1 MKKII
6 SDYEAHLRYY
16 LNHPEIHH
24 EYKFTIR
31 NSFKDIEDVAKPMY
45 NKLLY
50 VLKSRGNLKV
60 TEKEEID
67 RLSRRFKKV

>member
-31 NSFKDIEDVAKPMY
+31 NSFKDIEDTMY
-45 NKLLY
+45 NY
-50 VLKSRGNLKV
+50 
-60 TEKEEID
+60 
-67 RLSRRFKKV
+67 FMF